1 MNGAIAKESGSG
13 ERSGSRL
20 LPRVQSTLLLAAG
33 LLAAAFWLPP
43 AGVLSVLILVCG
55 AGTLEFYSLLDR
67 ARIRHF
73 KVVGT
78 VGGLLLVAT
87 SWFSLQNADAAISY
101 EYEWFVL
108 FGLTVVILLRI
119 FPQKHNPRPLETLA
133 ATLLG
138 VMYVP
143 FLFNF
148 FTKLLMVWGG
158 WEGRL
163 LVLYLIAVVKA
174 TDVGAYAVGCSFGKH
189 RLLPRISP
197 LKTWE
202 GTTGGIFCGLLAS
215 ILFHQVVGGDLG
227 VVSFNL
233 CDAAVLGLLLPL
245 VGVVGDLTESQLKRA
260 AGVKDSGRLIMGVGG
275 VLDLIDSLLFAAPT
289 LYIYSRL
296 FMVRLTP

>member
-1 MNGAIAKESGSG
+1 MNETIAEKAGGVDKSGW
-13 ERSGSRL
+13 RL
-20 LPRVQSTLLLAAG
+20 LPRVQSALLLAAG

-43 AGVLSVLILVCG
+43 AGILAVLVLVCC
-55 AGTLEFYSLLDR
+55 AGTMEFYSLLDH
-67 ARIRHF
+67 AGIRHF

-78 VGGLLLVAT
+78 LGGLVLVAT
-87 SWFSLQNADAAISY
+87 SWFSLENADATISY

-119 FPQKHNPRPLETLA
+119 FPQKNNPRPLETLA

-163 LVLYLIAVVKA
+163 LVLYLIVVVKV
-174 TDVGAYAVGCSFGKH
+174 TDVGAYTVGCSFGKH
-189 RLLPRISP
+189 KLLPRISP

-202 GTTGGIFCGLLAS
+202 GTIGGIFCGLLAS
-215 ILFHQVVGGDLG
+215 ILFHHMVGGDLG

-233 CDAAVLGLLLPL
+233 RDAAVLGLVLPL
-245 VGVVGDLTESQLKRA
+245 AGVVGDLTESQLKRA
-260 AGVKDSGRLIMGVGG
+260 AGVKDSGRLVMGMGG
-275 VLDLIDSLLFAAPT
+275 VLDVIDSLLFAAPT

-296 FMVRLTP
+296 FMVRLAF

>member
-1 MNGAIAKESGSG
+1 MNGAPEADRDPGREGW
-13 ERSGSRL
+13 RL

-43 AGVLSVLILVCG
+43 AGVLAVLLVVCT
-55 AGTLEFYSLLDR
+55 AGTLEFYGLLDH
-67 ARIRHF
+67 AGVLHF
-73 KVVGT
+73 KIVGT
-78 VGGLLLVAT
+78 VGGLLLILT
-87 SWFSLQNADAAISY
+87 SWFSLENASAASSY

-108 FGLTVVILLRI
+108 FGITVVVLLRI

-133 ATLLG
+133 ATVLG

-163 LVLYLIAVVKA
+163 LVLYLIVVVKA
-174 TDVGAYAVGCSFGKH
+174 TDIGAYAVGCSIGRHK
-189 RLLPRISP
+189 LLPRISP

-202 GTTGGIFCGLLAS
+202 GTIGGILIGLLAS
-215 ILFHQVVGGDLG
+215 IGFHYLVGDDLG
-227 VVSFNL
+227 VVSFPL
-233 CDAAVLGLLLPL
+233 RDAVALGLLLPMA
-245 VGVVGDLTESQLKRA
+245 GTVGDLTESQLKRA
-260 AGVKDSGRLIMGVGG
+260 AGVKDSGRLILGIGG
-275 VLDLIDSLLFAAPT
+275 VLDVIDSLLFAAPA

-296 FMVRLTP
+296 FMSRL